1 MDDELLKLRREELKA
16 RLLRSIEQE
25 ELKRSTYTVSDDWVY
40 DIIAKEEKE
49 RSEYIEKN
57 YEFIEQKILSR
68 TPTPKSDCPI
78 PKGRLGYYP
87 LNESLDIIL
96 YIHDKLLETR
106 SSDSV
111 YSTFKVDGA
120 LLYLVTDSMFYHITL
135 FFYEDDKANL
145 FYKDRWLSK
154 FECHPSN
161 CASIT
166 TINFDKKEM
175 GNARYYLSSV
185 LEGIFHISPFQH
197 IETTF
202 KLVKIKI

>member
-1 MDDELLKLRREELKA
+1 MDDELLKLRREGLKA
-16 RLLRSIEQE
+16 RLLRAIEQD
-25 ELKRSTYTVSDDWVY
+25 ELKRSTYTVSNDWVD
-40 DIIAKEEKE
+40 DIIAKQEKE
-49 RSEYIEKN
+49 RFEYIEKN
-57 YEFIEQKILSR
+57 YESIEQKILNR
-68 TPTPKSDCPI
+68 TPTPLSIKFHP
-78 PKGRLGYYP
+78 LGYYP
-87 LNESLDIIL
+87 LYESLDIIL

-106 SSDSV
+106 SVSV

-166 TINFDKKEM
+166 TINFDKKDM
-175 GNARYYLSSV
+175 GTARNYLSSV
-185 LEGIFHISPFQH
+185 LERIFHISPFQH
-197 IETTF
+197 IEPTF
-202 KLVKIKI
+202 KLVKIKY

>member
-25 ELKRSTYTVSDDWVY
+25 ELKRSTYTVSNDWVG
-40 DIIAKEEKE
+40 DIFAKEEKE
-49 RSEYIEKN
+49 RFEYIEKN

-78 PKGRLGYYP
+78 PKGRFGYYP
-87 LNESLDIIL
+87 LYESLDIIL

-120 LLYLVTDSMFYHITL
+120 LLYLVTDDRSYHITL
-135 FFYEDDKANL
+135 LFYNDDKAKL
-145 FYKDRWLSK
+145 YYQDRRLSE
-154 FECHPSN
+154 FECHPRD
-161 CASIT
+161 CAPIT
-166 TINFDKKEM
+166 TINFEKKEM
-175 GNARYYLSSV
+175 GTAGHYLYSV

-197 IETTF
+197 IEPTF

>member
-16 RLLRSIEQE
+16 RLLRSIEQA
-25 ELKRSTYTVSDDWVY
+25 ELKRSTYTVSNDWVG

-87 LNESLDIIL
+87 LCESLDIIL

-106 SSDSV
+106 DASV
-111 YSTFKVDGA
+111 YSQFEVDGA
-120 LLYLVTDSMFYHITL
+120 LLYLVTDDRSYHITL
-135 FFYEDDKANL
+135 LFYNDDKAKL
-145 FYKDRWLSK
+145 YYQDRRLSE
-154 FECHPSN
+154 FECHPRD

-185 LEGIFHISPFQH
+185 LESIFHISLFQH
-197 IETTF
+197 IEPTI

>member
-16 RLLRSIEQE
+16 RLLRSIEQD
-25 ELKRSTYTVSDDWVY
+25 ELKRSTYTVSNDWVD

-49 RSEYIEKN
+49 RFEYIQKN
-57 YEFIEQKILSR
+57 YEFIEQKILNR
-68 TPTPKSDCPI
+68 TPTPFSIKV
-78 PKGRLGYYP
+78 GYLGYYP
-87 LNESLDIIL
+87 LYESLDIIL

-106 SSDSV
+106 SDSV

-154 FECHPSN
+154 LECHPSN
-161 CASIT
+161 CAPII

-175 GNARYYLSSV
+175 GTAGNYLSSV
-185 LEGIFHISPFQH
+185 LERIFHISPFQH